1 MEELDVSR
9 GHLSC
14 SILLVCCPELL
25 ALWWDVGSGPSPG
38 FSFAQLLLAW
48 KHVQLSHHSVSAAVS
63 LSPRLKTAKG
73 PPGKVARP
81 VSQDLCQKCF
91 SPQVI
96 CYSLGSF
103 HYYFKEPCK
112 ERERERNER
121 EEKWYLVV
129 GSDRSTFLS
138 IDMRSEWGVFLW
150 GCWLSLQQSSNL
162 TDKKHCVHGPSP
174 KIKLSQTNWL
184 NSKRIHSHS
193 YTNRQH
199 TRQLNVLCFIFSRL
213 RKSVE
218 QFIIWLFAFELL
230 RY

>member
-1 MEELDVSR
+1 MTPCRQDGGSEWVEVSC

-14 SILLVCCPELL
+14 LCYFALLSRV
-25 ALWWDVGSGPSPG
+25 VGSMLRCLQWP
-38 FSFAQLLLAW
+38 FSWLFFCPLLLAW

-63 LSPRLKTAKG
+63 LSSRLKTPKG

-103 HYYFKEPCK
+103 HYLLQ
-112 ERERERNER
+112 RTLQRGGHRERNER

-138 IDMRSEWGVFLW
+138 IDMRSEWGVLLFFFW
-150 GCWLSLQQSSNL
+150 CRDANGVCSSLQ
-162 TDKKHCVHGPSP
+162 
-174 KIKLSQTNWL
+174 
-184 NSKRIHSHS
+184 
-193 YTNRQH
+193 
-199 TRQLNVLCFIFSRL
+199 
-213 RKSVE
+213 
-218 QFIIWLFAFELL
+218 IWLIKSSVSVNCPSKIEVS
-230 RY
+230 

>member
-1 MEELDVSR
+1 MDVSR
-9 GHLSC
+9 GHLPC
-14 SILLVCCPELL
+14 SILLWSAVPSC
-25 ALWWDVGSGPSPG
+25 VGSVVRCLQWP
-38 FSFAQLLLAW
+38 FSWIFSCPLLLAW

-63 LSPRLKTAKG
+63 LSPRLKTPKG

-103 HYYFKEPCK
+103 HYYFKEPRK

-138 IDMRSEWGVFLW
+138 IDMRSERGVLLLYADW
-150 GCWLSLQQSSNL
+150 VCSS
-162 TDKKHCVHGPSP
+162 P
-174 KIKLSQTNWL
+174 
-184 NSKRIHSHS
+184 
-193 YTNRQH
+193 
-199 TRQLNVLCFIFSRL
+199 
-213 RKSVE
+213 
-218 QFIIWLFAFELL
+218 
-230 RY
+230 